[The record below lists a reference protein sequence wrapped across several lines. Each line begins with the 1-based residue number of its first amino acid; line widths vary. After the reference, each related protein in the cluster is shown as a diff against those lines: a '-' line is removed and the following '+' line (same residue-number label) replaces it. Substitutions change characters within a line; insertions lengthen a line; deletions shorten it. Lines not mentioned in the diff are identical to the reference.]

1 MNNSATSLEK
11 QTIRKVTM
19 RIIPFTFLL
28 YIISYL
34 DRANIGYAALQM
46 NKDLAL
52 SSEVFGIVSGIF
64 FIGYFIFEVPSN
76 VMMQRFGAR
85 VWIAR
90 ILITW
95 GIVSVLTGLAQTAMH
110 LYILRFLLGVAEAGF
125 FPGIIL
131 YLTYWFR
138 SKEQATTVALFT
150 SAIPVSYIIGAPMS
164 TWIMDHV
171 NFMGIHGWRWMLI
184 LEGAPAVIMGIVTY
198 FYLTERPEDAK
209 WLTSEQKNW
218 LISALQE
225 ERESKKNVKNLSTLK
240 AMADPK
246 VLFLSFIY
254 FVYQTG
260 SLGVGYWMPQI
271 IKGFS
276 GTLTNTQIGMIAMVP
291 YIVATLGMIFW
302 SRRSDRTGERRM
314 HSAIPLL
321 VSCLGLIG
329 AGMTKNPYLSIAL
342 ISISLTGMYSFKA
355 PFWALPSLFLTQ
367 SSAAVAIAAINSV
380 GNLGGFVGPYAVGA
394 LKDATG
400 GTKAGLIFLSALLLI
415 SFVMVLYMRIEK
427 KDTSLENQSMQQ
439 TI

>member
-1 MNNSATSLEK
+1 
-11 QTIRKVTM
+11 
-19 RIIPFTFLL
+19 
-28 YIISYL
+28 
-34 DRANIGYAALQM
+34 
-46 NKDLAL
+46 
-52 SSEVFGIVSGIF
+52 
-64 FIGYFIFEVPSN
+64 
-76 VMMQRFGAR
+76 
-85 VWIAR
+85 
-90 ILITW
+90 
-95 GIVSVLTGLAQTAMH
+95 
-110 LYILRFLLGVAEAGF
+110 
-125 FPGIIL
+125 
-131 YLTYWFR
+131 
-138 SKEQATTVALFT
+138 
-150 SAIPVSYIIGAPMS
+150 
-164 TWIMDHV
+164 MDHV